1 MCQRSVGLIHRVIE
15 AQGIPSVTV
24 FNTLEYAPMAPRGVH
39 VRFPYGHPIGEA
51 NNLERQR
58 QVILDALGLLE
69 SATEPGTVVE
79 LPYRWRRE

>member
-1 MCQRSVGLIHRVIE
+1 
-15 AQGIPSVTV
+15 
-24 FNTLEYAPMAPRGVH
+24 MAPRGVH